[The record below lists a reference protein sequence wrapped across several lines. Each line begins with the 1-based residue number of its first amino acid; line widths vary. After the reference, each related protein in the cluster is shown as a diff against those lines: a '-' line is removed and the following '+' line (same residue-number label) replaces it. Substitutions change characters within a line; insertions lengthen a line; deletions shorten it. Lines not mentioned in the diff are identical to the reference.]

1 MWKMKSCPRCNGD
14 MFVDWDEDG
23 MFNHCLQCGYA
34 GNIESSCLVAEG
46 PLVKKH
52 FTTANK

>member
-23 MFNHCLQCGYA
+23 MFNHCLQCGFA
-34 GNIESSCLVAEG
+34 GNIESSCLVAES
-46 PLVKKH
+46 PLVKTRVTSAKS
-52 FTTANK
+52 

>member
-34 GNIESSCLVAEG
+34 GNIESSCLVAES
-46 PLVKKH
+46 PLVRNH
-52 FTTANK
+52 VTTAKS